1 MNNVYIVGDCHLA
14 RALEHYYPD
23 QTDINFIVWG
33 KAGTKIFD
41 LDFNKMKEE
50 DLLSSGVEISRGI
63 DHKPIG
69 FSEIKDEG
77 LVMIWLGY
85 IDVRLYFP
93 KYRNPDEIAK
103 YYVDHVSSYF
113 KNARI
118 KFIEPL
124 PQFYQML
131 LKYEGISPSY
141 TFEERQMGNIEFLNA
156 LEKYRI
162 EAGFEESIRQQE
174 ILDVLGVDQLDESM
188 THTDAPHPVDGLK
201 PEYMKK
207 IWDLF
212 ERKAKE
218 SIDLDSI

>member
-1 MNNVYIVGDCHLA
+1 MNNVYIIGDCHAA

-23 QTDINFIVWG
+23 KTDINFIVWG

-41 LDFNKMKEE
+41 LDLNKMKEE
-50 DLLSSGVEISRGI
+50 DLISSGVEMSRGI

-85 IDVRLYFP
+85 IDIRLYFP
-93 KYRNPDEIAK
+93 KYNNPDEIAK
-103 YYVDHVSSYF
+103 YYVDQISSYF

-118 KFIEPL
+118 KIIEPL
-124 PQFYQML
+124 PQFYQMI

-141 TFEERQMGNIEFLNA
+141 TFEERQSGNNEFLIS
-156 LEKYRI
+156 LEKYRV

-174 ILDVLGVDQLDESM
+174 ILDTLGVDMLDEQM

-212 ERKAKE
+212 ELKAKE
-218 SIDLDSI
+218 SIEKSSI